1 MNKLMSPKMR
11 KLARCPNCEEK
22 ITGTFCANCG
32 QKQQELNIPLQHLL
46 SDFLDSVFTLD
57 SRILRTFT
65 LLISKPG
72 ELTERF
78 KAGQRIRFMPPLK
91 LYLFISL
98 VFFFVLTLTDVRIF
112 KVSNLSQKNAV
123 STSGEMNVIGLSVDT
138 TETPTDSISAESDS
152 SENSMKEQFFNNLS
166 KATKN
171 PAVINTAI
179 VHRMPQMMFL
189 MVPFFALLLKLLY
202 LRQNRFYVN
211 HLVFGFH
218 FHSFAFIVFLVT
230 LLFFWLTGQQ
240 AVTILWIA
248 LPIYLFVA
256 MRRVYH
262 QSKKRTL
269 LKLVALTVSYWVV
282 LSIAVIIVAF
292 AVILFF

>member
-1 MNKLMSPKMR
+1 MSPKV
-11 KLARCPNCEEK
+11 KKNARCPNCGEK

-91 LYLFISL
+91 LYLFVSL

-112 KVSNLSQKNAV
+112 KVTNSSQKNAV

-152 SENSMKEQFFNNLS
+152 SANSMKEQFFSNLS

-230 LLFFWLTGQQ
+230 LLLFWLTGQQ
-240 AVTILWIA
+240 AVTILWMA

-292 AVILFF
+292 AVILYF

>member
-1 MNKLMSPKMR
+1 MSPKV
-11 KLARCPNCEEK
+11 KINARCPNCGEK

-91 LYLFISL
+91 LYLFVSL
-98 VFFFVLTLTDVRIF
+98 VFFFILTLSDVRIF
-112 KVSNLSQKNAV
+112 KVSNSSQKNAV
-123 STSGEMNVIGLSVDT
+123 TTSGDISAIGFTVDT

-152 SENSMKEQFFNNLS
+152 SANSMKEQFFSNLS

-230 LLFFWLTGQQ
+230 LLLFWLTGQQ
-240 AVTILWIA
+240 AVTILWMA

-292 AVILFF
+292 AVILYF